1 MTQEKRKEAIHQV
14 VQEIKESEEGYEL
27 FQEIQQQLNSQVALV
42 SNSEGRKQLYLIDCF
57 REATV
62 FPLAQNREKQ
72 VLNLQCLHGITIK
85 KELRRVIWSR
95 IFNSD
100 RLRMSFSKWDR
111 EVTPYKLQEELSV
124 SF

>member
-1 MTQEKRKEAIHQV
+1 MTQEKRKEVIHQV